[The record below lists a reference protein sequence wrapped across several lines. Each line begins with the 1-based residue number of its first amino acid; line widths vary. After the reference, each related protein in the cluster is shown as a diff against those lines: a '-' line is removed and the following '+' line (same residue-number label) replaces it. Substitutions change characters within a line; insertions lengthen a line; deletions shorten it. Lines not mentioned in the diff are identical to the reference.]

1 MSAHLGLIEACRLI
15 QSKALDEKKYL
26 QDCYDLADL
35 LEPQLK
41 AFVTRSTIDALQK
54 SIHPGA
60 LSAIPVGIKDIISTK
75 DLLTTNGSVI
85 YQNNFPK
92 ENAPIVEK
100 LFNLGG
106 VLFGKTVST
115 EFAYRKSGPTKNP
128 WNHQHTPGGSSSGSA
143 AAVAAGIVPLAIG
156 TQTQGSVIR
165 PAAFCGVVGFKPS
178 FGILP
183 IEGIFPFSGSL
194 DHVGLFTRSV
204 DDVAY
209 AFDLLQ
215 HTSAQANDHVKP
227 ELDLYQELATNPN
240 PRLAYLKTPFDHFI
254 SQEQALAIQHA
265 ISKLRSEGVI
275 VDEVELPALFWD
287 SLHSMTTL
295 MFYEAAVVH
304 QHHVKEFKHLLSEHI
319 QNLVTQGQAIT
330 AIEYAN
336 AKNTQSQMR
345 QSVVPYLSQYDALL
359 TIPANGEA
367 PLGLS
372 STGDPMFCSLW
383 SFLGLP
389 AITMPIA
396 KSRNNLPLGLQLV
409 GKMAQDQ
416 LLLQTAKTV
425 QTICLFDLY
434 QS

>member
-1 MSAHLGLIEACRLI
+1 
-15 QSKALDEKKYL
+15 
-26 QDCYDLADL
+26 
-35 LEPQLK
+35 
-41 AFVTRSTIDALQK
+41 
-54 SIHPGA
+54 
-60 LSAIPVGIKDIISTK
+60 
-75 DLLTTNGSVI
+75 
-85 YQNNFPK
+85 
-92 ENAPIVEK
+92 
-100 LFNLGG
+100 
-106 VLFGKTVST
+106 
-115 EFAYRKSGPTKNP
+115 
-128 WNHQHTPGGSSSGSA
+128 
-143 AAVAAGIVPLAIG
+143 
-156 TQTQGSVIR
+156 
-165 PAAFCGVVGFKPS
+165 
-178 FGILP
+178 
-183 IEGIFPFSGSL
+183 
-194 DHVGLFTRSV
+194 
-204 DDVAY
+204 
-209 AFDLLQ
+209 
-215 HTSAQANDHVKP
+215 
-227 ELDLYQELATNPN
+227 
-240 PRLAYLKTPFDHFI
+240 
-254 SQEQALAIQHA
+254 
-265 ISKLRSEGVI
+265 
-275 VDEVELPALFWD
+275 
-287 SLHSMTTL
+287 
-295 MFYEAAVVH
+295 
-304 QHHVKEFKHLLSEHI
+304 VKEFKHLLSEHI